1 MSLSAKLAQRYRSLA
16 NAGIK
21 NRAMEQLEHN
31 LKIFRQEVGK
41 PLAGEISYNKRNA
54 KGKVIYDKRT
64 GKPKKNY
71 ISLGMPRGLSEE
83 QQAIYEVIVQE
94 FLDDPTSTR
103 KSINKEFNK
112 VQELRENA
120 RRNYIEKKLAKA
132 TSDEEVKRN
141 AIDKVMMK
149 WQEQN
154 KKRIKGFTEQQKAE
168 DIDIFNRM
176 EKEVAIKET
185 IGSDQYQNM
194 WTMAK
199 NENVDYKDMI
209 EALYAVTVQG
219 SGQDISV
226 SEALT
231 EKDME
236 VLSNTEAG
244 GTLLDNENIAIITGE
259 NDYLTDITPPEDWNN
274 TAQLEDSVR
283 DYLYRVMEVNR

>member
-259 NDYLTDITPPEDWNN
+259 NDYLTDITPPEDWTN